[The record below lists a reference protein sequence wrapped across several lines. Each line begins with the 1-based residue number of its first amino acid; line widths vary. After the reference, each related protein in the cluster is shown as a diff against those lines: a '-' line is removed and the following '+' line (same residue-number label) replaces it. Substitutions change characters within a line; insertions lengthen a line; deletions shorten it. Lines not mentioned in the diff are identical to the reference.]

1 MATSRRGHSGSVT
14 RSTSRTSRRISSNH
28 QQSNLPSPS
37 SRRRPQVKW
46 IPEPKP
52 PTGGLAAEGFYK
64 LLGRPRLDP
73 LTVLVRETAQN
84 SWDARLE
91 NGVSVDFSIQGWVL
105 DEGERQALRERV
117 FVEAGKAK

>member
-1 MATSRRGHSGSVT
+1 M
-14 RSTSRTSRRISSNH
+14 
-28 QQSNLPSPS
+28 
-37 SRRRPQVKW
+37 KW

-91 NGVSVDFSIQGWVL
+91 NDMPVEFSIQGWVL
-105 DEGERQALRERV
+105 NEAERQALRDQV
-117 FVEAGKAK
+117 FVEASKA